1 MFLNLHNKEQQ
12 NKDVMNINVQ
22 DQQVIKKMNMNN
34 YDFYLMFNQII

>member
-1 MFLNLHNKEQQ
+1 MFLNLHNKEQH